1 MNNIQLPGES
11 SKRLLPVKTEGKS
24 MIRVGIVGATG
35 FVAEELVRILMQHPA
50 AQVTELVS
58 SSHQG
63 KRLDEVFPSF
73 KGFAPLIL
81 SVYDEVRLGAT
92 CDVVFLALPHG
103 KSAPLAAGL
112 LSQGLKVIDLSAD
125 FRYQSRQQYETTY
138 KVSHCCPDLLPH
150 AAYGLCE
157 IYEDRIAKS
166 NLVANPGCYTTCSLL
181 SLIPLV
187 ENGILQPES
196 IIIDAKSGVSGAGNH
211 LSQTSQFTSVS
222 GNFKA
227 YGVGNHR
234 HTSEIEEQL
243 GFHLPADS
251 VETIDPGET
260 AVGNDCVSSPPKRT
274 VNISFTPHLLPVKRG
289 ILTTIYGSPAKGK
302 AFGPSAEQ
310 EVTAV
315 YRKYYGGK
323 PFVHIN
329 PPGEMPELSHVVG
342 SNGFHLGF
350 VIDRRVN
357 RIIVTSVIDNLIK
370 GAAGQAIQNMN
381 LLFGLD
387 QTTGLRL
394 PAWYL

>member
-1 MNNIQLPGES
+1 
-11 SKRLLPVKTEGKS
+11 

-50 AQVTELVS
+50 AQVVELVS

-63 KRLDEVFPSF
+63 KRLDEIFPSF
-73 KGFAPLIL
+73 RGFSPIVL
-81 SVYDEVRLGAT
+81 SSYDEVRLAEK

-103 KSAPLAAGL
+103 KSAPMAEGL
-112 LSQGLKVIDLSAD
+112 LAHGLKVIDLSAD
-125 FRYQSRQQYETTY
+125 FRYQSQTLYEKTY
-138 KVSHCCPDLLPH
+138 NVDHCCPDLLRH
-150 AAYGLCE
+150 AVYGLCE
-157 IYEDRIAKS
+157 IYEDRIAKAS
-166 NLVANPGCYTTCSLL
+166 LVANPGCYTTCSLL

-187 ENGILQPES
+187 ETGFIEPAS
-196 IIIDAKSGVSGAGNH
+196 IIIDAKSGISGAGNQPNH
-211 LSQTSQFTSVS
+211 ANQFSQVS

-227 YGVGNHR
+227 YGVGTHR

-243 GFHLPADS
+243 SFHLPGKVA
-251 VETIDPGET
+251 GQ
-260 AVGNDCVSSPPKRT
+260 
-274 VNISFTPHLLPVKRG
+274 VNISFTPHLLPVNRG
-289 ILTTIYGSPAKGK
+289 ILSTIYATPTKE
-302 AFGPSAEQ
+302 FGPEAEQ
-310 EVTAV
+310 EVATIF
-315 YRKYYGGK
+315 RQYYGGR

-329 PPGEMPELSHVVG
+329 PPGVMPELSHVVG

-357 RIIVTSVIDNLIK
+357 RIIITSVIDNLIK

-387 QTTGLRL
+387 QTIGLRT

>member
-1 MNNIQLPGES
+1 
-11 SKRLLPVKTEGKS
+11 

-35 FVAEELVRILMQHPA
+35 YVAEELVRILMQHPT
-50 AQVTELVS
+50 AQVVELVS

-63 KRLDEVFPSF
+63 KRLDEIFPSF
-73 KGFAPLIL
+73 RGFSPIVLT
-81 SVYDEVRLGAT
+81 SYDELRLAEK

-112 LSQGLKVIDLSAD
+112 LAHGLKVIDLSAD
-125 FRYQSRQQYETTY
+125 FRYQSQPLYETTY
-138 KVSHCCPDLLPH
+138 HVNHCCPDLLKH
-150 AAYGLCE
+150 AVYGLCE
-157 IYEDRIAKS
+157 IYEDRIAKAS
-166 NLVANPGCYTTCSLL
+166 LVANPGCYTTCSLL

-187 ENGILQPES
+187 ETGYIQPES
-196 IIIDAKSGVSGAGNH
+196 ILIDAKSGISGAGNH
-211 LSQTSQFTSVS
+211 LAQANQFANVS

-227 YGVGNHR
+227 YGVGTHR

-243 GFHLPADS
+243 GLHLPGTA
-251 VETIDPGET
+251 TPG
-260 AVGNDCVSSPPKRT
+260 GPVSSRE
-274 VNISFTPHLLPVKRG
+274 VRLSFTPHLLPVKRG
-289 ILTTIYGSPAKGK
+289 ILATIYATPTQV
-302 AFGPSAEQ
+302 FGPQAEA
-310 EVTAV
+310 EVTAI
-315 YRKYYGGK
+315 YRQYYGGK

-329 PPGEMPELSHVVG
+329 APGVMPELNHVVG

-357 RIIVTSVIDNLIK
+357 RMIITGVIDNLIK

-387 QTTGLRL
+387 QTSGLRF

>member
-1 MNNIQLPGES
+1 MRPKEV
-11 SKRLLPVKTEGKS
+11 P

-50 AQVTELVS
+50 AQVVELVS

-63 KRLDEVFPSF
+63 KRLDEIFPSF
-73 KGFAPLIL
+73 KGFSPLML
-81 SVYDEVRLGAT
+81 SSYDEIRLAAN

-103 KSAPLAAGL
+103 KSAPKAEGL
-112 LSQGLKVIDLSAD
+112 LAHGLKVIDLSAD
-125 FRYQSRQQYETTY
+125 FRYKSQNLYEKTY
-138 KVSHCCPDLLPH
+138 KVDHCCPDLLRH
-150 AAYGLCE
+150 AVYGLCE
-157 IYEDRIAKS
+157 IYEDRIAKAS
-166 NLVANPGCYTTCSLL
+166 LVANPGCYTTCSLL

-187 ENGILQPES
+187 ETGYINPAS
-196 IIIDAKSGVSGAGNH
+196 VIIDAKSGISGAGNH
-211 LSQTSQFTSVS
+211 LSLDNQFASVS

-227 YGVGNHR
+227 YAVGNHR

-243 GFHLPADS
+243 GFHLPGKVASSGSMPGSLPDS
-251 VETIDPGET
+251 T
-260 AVGNDCVSSPPKRT
+260 AANQ

-289 ILTTIYGSPAKGK
+289 ILATIYATPTKVFGSD
-302 AFGPSAEQ
+302 AEQ
-310 EVTAV
+310 EVTAI
-315 YRKYYGGK
+315 YRQYYGGK

-329 PPGEMPELSHVVG
+329 PHGEMPELTHVVG

-350 VIDRRVN
+350 VIDRRVK
-357 RIIVTSVIDNLIK
+357 RIIITAVIDNLIK

-387 QTTGLRL
+387 QTSGLRN